1 MSENCPFCGAEH
13 DKTCNPF
20 NLQSYSCGA
29 FVNREG
35 KLVRSRPECYENEI
49 AAQAA
54 LLRECLEV
62 VEAVAN
68 GLCCDLVMSG
78 YGYEVKYDIAHET
91 KNQAAALLPR
101 VRKMV
106 GD

>member
-1 MSENCPFCGAEH
+1 LREHPVIEAPGESESALSL
-13 DKTCNPF
+13 K
-20 NLQSYSCGA
+20 
-29 FVNREG
+29 
-35 KLVRSRPECYENEI
+35 KEI
-49 AAQAA
+49 ATQAS

-62 VEAVAN
+62 VEVVAN